1 MTTFQ
6 AIQLTCPSCQQ
17 PMGHYELTSY
27 FIYRSTVYSDGK
39 IEHDGSFFEDKTIV
53 VCPHCEGVFW
63 RDEAK
68 EKEIEYQDD
77 QPELPFSK
85 SVWDLEMARS
95 EDFRKGMVLYYKQL
109 LETGFANTT
118 QREIYLRITLW
129 RAINDI
135 IRYQRP
141 FLKSIDS
148 YVLRKPLRF
157 LKSRISTCRTY
168 GYFKP
173 NQLENLHRLTNI
185 FSPVT
190 DDDQLMLTEMYRE
203 MGNRSKALELLNS
216 IENGSGATFRKIKK
230 ATLLFRKR
238 VFMLGK

>member
-1 MTTFQ
+1 
-6 AIQLTCPSCQQ
+6 
-17 PMGHYELTSY
+17 MGHYELTSY